1 MKKQASLSILKVNN
15 PFNTIAPSGSLLLC
29 ATDEGLKLYNE
40 NGEELQIGGGNID
53 LSNYTTEGPISLTST
68 ANNITISGMS
78 ADIIASTVTI
88 GDGRGTTT
96 INGPFAIN
104 SEDGGSISING
115 ATVNTANGLVQ
126 LNSDGKIPE
135 TLYNSG
141 SFNGFTAEDISGSV
155 ISETIKTIKA
165 GENIEFS
172 EQEGVLTIKGTELES
187 REDISFTVDTLNDGK
202 LTVSECS
209 IGSCCVMDNNGNLVM
224 PDQQQSGSDVILN
237 LSGYTITGTWKV
249 KFIQGRT
256 GGVTPEYAQQMATT
270 YAIIFGS

>member
-53 LSNYTTEGPISLTST
+53 LSNYTTECPISLTST

-126 LNSDGKIPE
+126 LNSDGKIP
-135 TLYNSG
+135 
-141 SFNGFTAEDISGSV
+141 
-155 ISETIKTIKA
+155 
-165 GENIEFS
+165 
-172 EQEGVLTIKGTELES
+172 
-187 REDISFTVDTLNDGK
+187 
-202 LTVSECS
+202 
-209 IGSCCVMDNNGNLVM
+209 
-224 PDQQQSGSDVILN
+224 
-237 LSGYTITGTWKV
+237 
-249 KFIQGRT
+249 
-256 GGVTPEYAQQMATT
+256 
-270 YAIIFGS
+270 